1 MKINVWG
8 INYAPEL
15 TGIAPYNTAL
25 CEHLAHHGHEVR
37 MVTSFAYYPAW
48 TKAREDRGRLFRT
61 DELRGVPVHRC
72 WHYVPRK
79 ANVLKRI
86 IHEGTFV
93 VSSFLRQLV
102 LPPPDAYVVISPPLL
117 LGAAAW
123 LLGRIKRRPFLFHVQ
138 DLQPDAAAGLGML
151 KQGALVRA
159 LYWLEKFAYAKAAR
173 VSGITPGMLDA
184 FRQKHVPPSKLV
196 LFPNGVT
203 LPDLSARPAVGS
215 FRARHGFGANEFLLL
230 YSGNLGVKQ
239 GLDVLIEAGRYLP
252 AGIRIVICGE
262 GAQRNHLAQL
272 IQRNELRNVTMLP
285 LQADAQYREMLVDA
299 DLCVITQQP
308 GSGGFFFPSKLL
320 TTLAWEKPVLTVAD
334 EESELV
340 RALHEGSFGLN
351 VSPGCPEKLARVLQF
366 LNADREQLC
375 AYAVAGRRYVE
386 RFEMKRVLGEFTQ
399 ELNWVAAKPQIPNS
413 KSQINSKLQNA
424 LPDSRSAVVLD
435 LDLGISSVRCLRR
448 MHDLNCRL
456 RDDRDVRP
464 Q

>member
-15 TGIAPYNTAL
+15 TGIAPYNAAL
-25 CEHLAHHGHEVR
+25 CEYLARHGHDVR

-48 TKAREDRGRLFRT
+48 AKSREDQRCVFRT
-61 DELRGVPVHRC
+61 DELRDVPVHRC

-79 ANVLKRI
+79 ANALKRI
-86 IHEGTFV
+86 VHEGTFV
-93 VSSFLRQLV
+93 ATSFLRQLF
-102 LPPPDAYVVISPPLL
+102 LPAPDAYVVISPPLL

-123 LLGRIKRRPFLFHVQ
+123 LLGKIKRRPFLFHVQ

-151 KQGALVRA
+151 KDGLLVRA
-159 LYWLEKFAYAKAAR
+159 LYGLEKFAYTRAAR

-184 FRQKHVPPSKLV
+184 FRRKSVPESKLV

-203 LPDLSARPAVGS
+203 LPNLSARPAAGV
-215 FRARHGFGANEFLLL
+215 FRARHGFDANDFLVL

-239 GLDVLIEAGRYLP
+239 GLEVLVEAARHSR

-262 GAQRNHLAQL
+262 GAQRERLAEL
-272 IQRNELRNVTMLP
+272 VQRHELRNVTMLP
-285 LQADAQYREMLVDA
+285 LQADAEYREMLVDA
-299 DLCVITQQP
+299 DLCVITQQR

-340 RALHEGSFGLN
+340 RALQEGSFGVN
-351 VSPGCPEKLARVLQF
+351 VPPGEPEKLARVLES
-366 LNADREQLC
+366 LSDDRAQLD

-386 RFEMKRVLGEFTQ
+386 RFEMDRVLGEFTEQ
-399 ELNWVAAKPQIPNS
+399 LSNMAKSQIPNP
-413 KSQINSKLQNA
+413 KIQTNSNLQFPKRVA
-424 LPDSRSAVVLD
+424 
-435 LDLGISSVRCLRR
+435 
-448 MHDLNCRL
+448 
-456 RDDRDVRP
+456 
-464 Q
+464 